1 MKSLMPS
8 INSDLWKR
16 IKTFVFVGN
25 PGVAIWLVVAAL
37 LLVARLISASF
48 WDPNHLLNVLR
59 QASGLGILT
68 LGQTLVILTGGIDL
82 SNGMV
87 ITLVDVLAAG
97 ILNGKDNLL
106 IPVILLTLG
115 LGSLIGLING
125 LLITKVKIPPLVCT
139 LGMFGIL
146 KGIAYMYTGGAPKG
160 DIPPSLQFIG
170 EGFIGPIPTQVVF
183 LIGFFILIYV
193 LVHRTPY
200 GRKIYAVG
208 GNKRA
213 AYFSGIKTDRIIISV
228 YMVSSILAALTG
240 LILAGYIGTG
250 SLNIGEGLNFNSV
263 AAVVVGGT
271 LFSGGV
277 GSVFGGMGG
286 ALFLAILISMLRFL
300 GLPYQNQLMVQ
311 GAILA
316 IAIYVQTRSKE
327 E

>member
-1 MKSLMPS
+1 MKLLMPS
-8 INSDLWKR
+8 IDSNLWKR
-16 IKTFVFVGN
+16 IKTSVFGN
-25 PGVAIWLVVAAL
+25 PGVAIWLVVVAL
-37 LLVARLISASF
+37 LLVARLISAGF
-48 WDPNHLLNVLR
+48 WDPTHLLNVLR

-68 LGQTLVILTGGIDL
+68 LGQTMVILTGGIDL

-115 LGSLIGLING
+115 LGLFIGLING

-139 LGMFGIL
+139 LGMFSIL

-160 DIPPSLQFIG
+160 AISPSLQFVG
-170 EGFIGPIPTQVVF
+170 EGFIGPIPTQVFF

-193 LVHRTPY
+193 LIHRTPY

-213 AYFSGIKTDRIIISV
+213 AHLSGVNPDRIIISV

-250 SLNIGEGLNFNSV
+250 SLNIGDGLNFNSV
-263 AAVVVGGT
+263 AAAVVGGT
-271 LFSGGV
+271 LFSGGI

-316 IAIYVQTRSKE
+316 IAIYAQTHSKE
-327 E
+327 